1 MNAVRSVLI
10 CYVFQMAINQEVD
23 WVPGLLAGEE
33 TEVVDLLMMA
43 NEWRG
48 TTGEMK
54 TALPESLGM

>member
-1 MNAVRSVLI
+1 
-10 CYVFQMAINQEVD
+10 MAMHQEVD

-33 TEVVDLLMMA
+33 TEVVDLPMMA